1 MNIFDLKQQVGLLL
15 SEGEQRAAVTLLAK
29 HARTLFPHLIDEII
43 TIQGNLSTLENSQ
56 IRGTLTDKDQA
67 TQIEKIQEAILLL
80 LSKIERQVSAPAL
93 RREGKLLYSIPGE
106 MSVQVPSLCLV
117 RLALTEILLREALPE
132 NLRDSVTQD
141 IELGEIMSV
150 DLLDEHPGKA
160 FKIEKDLSAYQQN
173 TKEDSYSEWRFHV
186 TPLLEGRFPLKL
198 KISIVKRIGKD
209 EYFENEILTK
219 DIHVVTH
226 ELTPLPVTF
235 EDSSKRFV
243 YYYSNSK
250 AATGVV
256 PVLPE
261 KQIETGSGTS
271 SAETNPETD
280 AYSGTNNGNTVVK
293 RSASVSTKIL
303 WAFAAIALSAVVML
317 LLRTIILRMNNAGQ
331 DAPPHGYVPP
341 ASDSLNYTFSFPLQ
355 SRQLLQV
362 FMDDIPQDQ
371 AYVNQDS
378 GYLNFKD
385 SPSRTHH
392 IKVVFSN
399 KESCKTRIVTA
410 VEPKIIAPYFD
421 CSPFPQGT
429 VIPPSKEPV
438 QQIWYTINLLDPMGY
453 PDNIRCFRP
462 VVPKIVKLVVD
473 NITADINGSSA
484 GVKLPSG
491 NIRQVTMH
499 TDHGQV
505 CAEDIYFGADPVI
518 NIPLCRLE
526 PTEYN
531 FYCVGADR
539 NFIESIT
546 IDGLPPDRIQAD
558 QKGVR
563 IWKKLVPVRDYVR
576 IIVKF
581 KNRPPCPVSNIDV
594 NGSRMVYPCVIID

>member
-1 MNIFDLKQQVGLLL
+1 ML
-15 SEGEQRAAVTLLAK
+15 SEGEQRAAITLLAK
-29 HARTLFPHLIDEII
+29 YARTLFPHLIDEII

-56 IRGTLTDKDQA
+56 IRGTLTDKDQT

-117 RLALTEILLREALPE
+117 RLALTEVLLREALPE

-150 DLLDEHPGKA
+150 DLLDEYPGKA

-173 TKEDSYSEWRFHV
+173 TKEDNYSEWRFNV

-226 ELTPLPVTF
+226 EVTPLPATF

-243 YYYSNSK
+243 YYFSNSK
-250 AATGVV
+250 AAIGAV

-261 KQIETGSGTS
+261 KQTETGSGTP
-271 SAETNPETD
+271 NPETG
-280 AYSGTNNGNTVVK
+280 AYSGKYEDNTVVK
-293 RSASVSTKIL
+293 RSASISTKIL
-303 WAFAAIALSAVVML
+303 WAFAAIALSAIVML
-317 LLRTIILRMNNAGQ
+317 LIRTILIRQNNAGQ
-331 DAPPHGYVPP
+331 GAPPNGYVPP
-341 ASDSLNYTFSFPLQ
+341 ASDSLNYIFSFPLQ

-362 FMDDIPQDQ
+362 FMDDLPQDQ
-371 AYVNQDS
+371 AYASQDS

-385 SPSRTHH
+385 SPSRTHY

-399 KESCKTRIVTA
+399 KESCETRIVTA
-410 VEPKIIAPYFD
+410 EQPNIIAPYFD
-421 CSPFPQGT
+421 CKPFPQGT
-429 VIPPSKEPV
+429 VIPPYNEPT
-438 QQIWYTINLLDPMGY
+438 QDIQYTINLLDPMGY

-462 VVPKIVKLVVD
+462 VVPKILKLVVD
-473 NITADINGSSA
+473 NVPAVISGSSA
-484 GVKLPSG
+484 EIKLPSG

-499 TDHGQV
+499 TDHGQI
-505 CAEDIYFGADPVI
+505 CSEDIFFGANPVI
-518 NIPLCRLE
+518 NVPLCRLE

-531 FYCVGADR
+531 FYCVGADSGL
-539 NFIESIT
+539 IESIT
-546 IDGLPPDRIQAD
+546 IDGLPPDRMQPD
-558 QKGVR
+558 QKGTR
-563 IWKKLVPVRDYVR
+563 IWKKLVPVRDHVV

-581 KNRPPCPVSNIDV
+581 KGRPPCPAERIDV
-594 NGSRMVYPCVIID
+594 NGSRLVYPCVIID